1 MVWCGI
7 RLGKAAHQEEKKNS
21 LSKTMR
27 KAMGNHLALFFPRYD
42 MDCAIV
48 LKDRQQHK
56 GSQWS
61 RARQGTV

>member
-1 MVWCGI
+1 
-7 RLGKAAHQEEKKNS
+7 
-21 LSKTMR
+21 
-27 KAMGNHLALFFPRYD
+27 MGNHLALFFPRYD